1 MIIRLQFEVE
11 CCKDCL
17 FFEVDDYD
25 SKCKLIGEFR
35 YKLHDVFC
43 ADFDEDEEIYSKCPF
58 KYELYDE
65 EKDTIDLDAYQ
76 SYMRRKK
83 YNEC

>member
-1 MIIRLQFEVE
+1 MIIRIQFEVE

-25 SKCKLIGEFR
+25 PKCKLIGEFS

-43 ADFDEDEEIYSKCPF
+43 ADWDEDEEISPECPF
-58 KYELYDE
+58 KYEMYDE
-65 EKDTIDLDAYQ
+65 DKDTIDLDAYQ

-83 YNEC
+83 TQ